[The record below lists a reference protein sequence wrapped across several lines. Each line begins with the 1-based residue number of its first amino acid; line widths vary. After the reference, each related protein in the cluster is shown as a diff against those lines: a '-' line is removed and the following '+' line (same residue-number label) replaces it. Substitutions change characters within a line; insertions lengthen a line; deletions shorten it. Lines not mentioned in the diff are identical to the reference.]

1 MRAHVFPVY
10 FFAATFVHVRYTR
23 TPTSPSSRG
32 IRPSSCRRFKRFL
45 MRPFRAGANKRFTTV
60 DLTIRYRVCHISLQ
74 SPLPIF
80 PVLCDCPPIH
90 TSFARRTM
98 RGHPVCPI
106 DRIDRIGQCWIRW
119 IIHRSLTTCFAIIHP
134 SNRFCVFLLECKTFL
149 SPRPVVDNVGRETWH
164 GYTDITTLRTDND
177 IKL

>member
-98 RGHPVCPI
+98 RGPRLP
-106 DRIDRIGQCWIRW
+106 DR
-119 IIHRSLTTCFAIIHP
+119 P
-134 SNRFCVFLLECKTFL
+134 NR
-149 SPRPVVDNVGRETWH
+149 PYRPVLDPLNCPSFADHLFRDHPPLQPLLCVPARM
-164 GYTDITTLRTDND
+164 
-177 IKL
+177 